1 MPAPRGDR
9 SSLRAVPR
17 ERARASEGPAPKAK
31 SRRRRQHARHC
42 FISPLSCCRR
52 RRRCLTVAAPWRPPI
67 CRAQSAH
74 TAKRERAPLVR
85 AWSSRLSPLPRP
97 PPLQHRRPCCQP
109 CLRAQKTR
117 QTLQWPAAQQNR
129 CLRRSDGA
137 ARAPRRLRTSASTRR
152 LGSSSAPHRHG
163 THFSPGRSLAATLRS
178 FPPPL
183 GNFKNAL
190 N

>member
-1 MPAPRGDR
+1 MMPAPRGDR

-52 RRRCLTVAAPWRPPI
+52 RRRCLTVAAPWRPPV

-117 QTLQWPAAQQNR
+117 QTLQWPAAQHNR
-129 CLRRSDGA
+129 CLRRIA
-137 ARAPRRLRTSASTRR
+137 TVRPAPHAVCARAPARAASAAA
-152 LGSSSAPHRHG
+152 AP
-163 THFSPGRSLAATLRS
+163 SPWDALFRPLPRAATARAQGKRS
-178 FPPPL
+178 T
-183 GNFKNAL
+183 G
-190 N
+190 